1 MSELEVRF
9 IRHAKGSHMLNPEL
23 IAGRSIDAV
32 LIDEGKDQ
40 ADSKGK
46 ELAARG
52 ILPDYVVSS
61 SAVRCIQTG
70 ERILAAMGHSGGF
83 DDITDDLLEMDQ
95 GDFVGRNRFD
105 VYDEEALQRIQELG
119 KDFALPGGES
129 MNQVGKRGL
138 DWLQNQE
145 RLVAE
150 GRLSIFAIAHAGLIT
165 HTVGTIENWDQAKS
179 LAMMR
184 TMPPVGETRVVFDG
198 NEWHVDTFA
207 QPVRD
212 TSFIIL

>member
-9 IRHAKGSHMLNPEL
+9 IRHAKGSHMLTPEL

-32 LIDEGKDQ
+32 LVDEGKAQ
-40 ADSKGK
+40 ADSKGR

-52 ILPDYVVSS
+52 IMPDHIASS

-70 ERILAAMGHSGGF
+70 KRILRAMGRTGEL

-95 GDFVGRNRFD
+95 GDFVGRKRVE
-105 VYDEEALQRIQELG
+105 VYDEVMQRQIREQG

-129 MNQVGKRGL
+129 MSQVGKRGL
-138 DWLQNQE
+138 AWLRTREGLVVQN
-145 RLVAE
+145 
-150 GRLSIFAIAHAGLIT
+150 RLSVLAIAHVGLIT
-165 HTVGTIENWDQAKS
+165 HTVGMIENWDQEKS
-179 LAMMR
+179 LAMMQ

-198 NEWHVDTFA
+198 KEWHVDTFA
-207 QPVRD
+207 QPVMD
-212 TSFIIL
+212 V